1 MDLHCEGAGA
11 NTDGANSM
19 ANQSSLHHFET
30 TLRPRGVTLVEL
42 LVVISIIGVLMAIL
56 LPAVQAA
63 RESARSVDCMNRL
76 KQLGL
81 AIQNVASEGG
91 GDGGDFQHM
100 GHVTEGQNHNVN
112 SYLWQCPS
120 DYPPDSTRT
129 TDGFSR
135 SLSYLKVLS
144 GTARNE
150 LEMATQR
157 NGFYGIQDLRMVYD
171 GTSNTVAIADGIEGI
186 DGLNMDGTDFVDHY
200 FFGPELSNE
209 FGSTGVPVNSLKRA
223 DIDFGGK
230 EISFGS
236 NHRGGINAVFLDG
249 HTRFISQH
257 ISPEAWKS
265 LGTYAGADY
274 TSDY

>member
-1 MDLHCEGAGA
+1 
-11 NTDGANSM
+11 M
-19 ANQSSLHHFET
+19 ANQSSRHHFET
-30 TLRPRGVTLVEL
+30 TPRSRGVTLIEL

-63 RESARSVDCMNRL
+63 RESARSVDCKNRL

-91 GDGGDFQHM
+91 GDGDEGRFAHM
-100 GHVTEGQNHNVN
+100 GHVTENDDKDDRNLRPTGYV
-112 SYLWQCPS
+112 WQCPS
-120 DYPPDSTRT
+120 QYMSIVT
-129 TDGFSR
+129 GNE
-135 SLSYLKVLS
+135 LSYLKVLS
-144 GTARNE
+144 GTATNE
-150 LEMATQR
+150 QELASQP
-157 NGFYGIQDLRMVYD
+157 NGFYGLQDLRMVYD
-171 GTSNTVAIADGIEGI
+171 GTSHTVAIADGVQDISVVSSVGADI
-186 DGLNMDGTDFVDHY
+186 VDH
-200 FFGPELSNE
+200 FFDGNELSNE
-209 FGSTGVPVNSLKRA
+209 YGSTGVPVNSLKRA
-223 DIDFGGK
+223 DINFGGK